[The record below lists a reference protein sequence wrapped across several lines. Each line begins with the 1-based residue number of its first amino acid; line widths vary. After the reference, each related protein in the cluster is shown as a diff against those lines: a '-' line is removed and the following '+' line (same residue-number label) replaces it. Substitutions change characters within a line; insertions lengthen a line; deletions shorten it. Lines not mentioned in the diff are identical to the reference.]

1 MIQVIRSM
9 NSSSS
14 VLTGRGRKLL
24 PSLNH
29 YHQNGSSSRLLFKST
44 LVTASSSSRSSV
56 STKARQEEQFVEP
69 KNVSNMKRTL
79 DRTSE
84 SVMKVDS
91 GSDNQVNPMRR
102 VSKSDIS
109 GVSKSDI
116 LKSNYS
122 YFNYKSDGFVSRHI
136 GPREE
141 EREAMVNLIGF
152 KSVDE
157 LIQATVPS
165 SIRCA
170 TELDLDG
177 PMTESELVERLK
189 EIGSKNRSD
198 WRSFIGMGYYN
209 CHTPSVIMRNVLE
222 NPGN

>member
-1 MIQVIRSM
+1 MMIQMIRSM
-9 NSSSS
+9 NSSTSS
-14 VLTGRGRKLL
+14 VLTGRGKKLL
-24 PSLNH
+24 LSLNH

-56 STKARQEEQFVEP
+56 STKTRHEEQFVEP
-69 KNVSNMKRTL
+69 KNVSDMKRTL
-79 DRTSE
+79 DRASE
-84 SVMKVDS
+84 SVMKVDP
-91 GSDNQVNPMRR
+91 GSDTEVNQMRR
-102 VSKSDIS
+102 MT
-109 GVSKSDI
+109 KSDI
-116 LKSNYS
+116 LRSNYS
-122 YFNYKSDGFVSRHI
+122 YFNYKSDEFVSRHI

-141 EREAMVNLIGF
+141 EREEMVNLIGF

-170 TELDLDG
+170 TKLDLDG
-177 PMTESELVERLK
+177 PITESELIEKLK

-209 CHTPSVIMRNVLE
+209 CYTPSVIMRNVLE

>member
-1 MIQVIRSM
+1 MMIQVIRSM
-9 NSSSS
+9 NSSTSS
-14 VLTGRGRKLL
+14 ALTGRGKKLL

-29 YHQNGSSSRLLFKST
+29 YHQNGSSSRSLFKST

-56 STKARQEEQFVEP
+56 SAKTRQEEQFVEP
-69 KNVSNMKRTL
+69 KNVSNMKR
-79 DRTSE
+79 SCE
-84 SVMKVDS
+84 SVMKVDP
-91 GSDNQVNPMRR
+91 GSDPELNPIRR
-102 VSKSDIS
+102 K
-109 GVSKSDI
+109 GKKDI
-116 LKSNYS
+116 LKSDYS
-122 YFNYKSDGFVSRHI
+122 YFNYKSDEFVSRHI

-157 LIQATVPS
+157 LIQGTVPS

-177 PMTESELVERLK
+177 PMTESELMERLK

-222 NPGN
+222 NPGD

>member
-1 MIQVIRSM
+1 MMIQVIRSM
-9 NSSSS
+9 NSSTSS
-14 VLTGRGRKLL
+14 VVTGRGKKLL

-56 STKARQEEQFVEP
+56 STKTRQEEEFVEP
-69 KNVSNMKRTL
+69 KNVSNMKR
-79 DRTSE
+79 SCE
-84 SVMKVDS
+84 SVMKVDP
-91 GSDNQVNPMRR
+91 GSDTQVDPMRR
-102 VSKSDIS
+102 M
-109 GVSKSDI
+109 SKSDI

-122 YFNYKSDGFVSRHI
+122 YFNYKSDEFVSRHI

-141 EREAMVNLIGF
+141 EREGMVNLIGF

-170 TELDLDG
+170 TELDLNG
-177 PMTESELVERLK
+177 PMTESELIERLK

-209 CHTPSVIMRNVLE
+209 CYTPSVIMRNVLE